1 MQILSIKYVAFS
13 KKQLQLLTWWTNESP
28 YHDLNGVIA
37 EGAIRAGKTIIMGLS
52 FILWSMQKSSDI
64 NYAICGKTVASTRR
78 NIIEPLIEML
88 KQRKFKVIDRKT
100 EGKLIV
106 IKNNNKN
113 TYYIFGGKDEG
124 SASLIQGITLGG
136 VLFDEVALMPRS
148 FVEQAMARCSVN
160 GSKYWF
166 NCNPEGPQHWFYV
179 EHILKWKERKYIR
192 IHFCLEDNPSL
203 SKERID
209 NYKSLYTGIFYK
221 RFILGEWAFANGIV
235 YDMVTDEN
243 FYYNNNRKSVVPIK
257 IIENDIKPYYGVDFG
272 TANPQVYLE
281 VYKYVDYAK
290 KEMCFYVEN
299 EYYWNSRKQL
309 RQKTPDEYVS
319 DFNNWCKEFSCLIID
334 PSATPLKAAHRKYG
348 HNVINAKNN
357 VEEGIIGLSTLFA
370 NKMIKI
376 NKDNCPNLCA
386 ELGLYRWNEKK
397 LNNGVEEVLK
407 ENDHCCDALRYAIMT
422 STPLSII
429 NKFVGYK

>member
-1 MQILSIKYVAFS
+1 MSIKYVAFS
-13 KKQLQLLTWWTNESP
+13 KKQLQLLTWWTDESP

-243 FYYNNNRKSVVPIK
+243 FYYNSNRKSVVPIK

-299 EYYWNSRKQL
+299 EYYWNSRKKL
-309 RQKTPDEYVS
+309 MQKTPDEYVS
-319 DFNNWCKEFSCLIID
+319 DFNNWCKEFSYLIID

-407 ENDHCCDALRYAIMT
+407 ENDHYCDALRYAIMT

>member
-1 MQILSIKYVAFS
+1 MSIKYVAFS
-13 KKQLQLLTWWTNESP
+13 KKQLQLLTWWTDESP

-221 RFILGEWAFANGIV
+221 RFILGEWAFTNGIV

-243 FYYNNNRKSVVPIK
+243 FYYNSNRESVIPIK

-281 VYKYVDYAK
+281 VYKYVNYAK

-299 EYYWNSRKQL
+299 EYYWNSRKKL
-309 RQKTPDEYVS
+309 MQKTPDEYVS

>member
-1 MQILSIKYVAFS
+1 MSIKYVAFS
-13 KKQLQLLTWWTNESP
+13 KKQLQLLTWWTDESP

-243 FYYNNNRKSVVPIK
+243 FYYNSNRESAVPIK

-281 VYKYVDYAK
+281 VYKYVDYTK

-299 EYYWNSRKQL
+299 EYYWNSRKKL
-309 RQKTPDEYVS
+309 MQKTPDEYVS
-319 DFNNWCKEFSCLIID
+319 DFNNWCKEFSYLIID

>member
-1 MQILSIKYVAFS
+1 MSIKYVAFS
-13 KKQLQLLTWWTNESP
+13 KKQLQLLTWWTDESP

-203 SKERID
+203 SKESHYIQE
-209 NYKSLYTGIFYK
+209 YS
-221 RFILGEWAFANGIV
+221 
-235 YDMVTDEN
+235 
-243 FYYNNNRKSVVPIK
+243 IK
-257 IIENDIKPYYGVDFG
+257 
-272 TANPQVYLE
+272 
-281 VYKYVDYAK
+281 
-290 KEMCFYVEN
+290 
-299 EYYWNSRKQL
+299 
-309 RQKTPDEYVS
+309 
-319 DFNNWCKEFSCLIID
+319 
-334 PSATPLKAAHRKYG
+334 
-348 HNVINAKNN
+348 
-357 VEEGIIGLSTLFA
+357 
-370 NKMIKI
+370 
-376 NKDNCPNLCA
+376 
-386 ELGLYRWNEKK
+386 GLY
-397 LNNGVEEVLK
+397 
-407 ENDHCCDALRYAIMT
+407 
-422 STPLSII
+422 
-429 NKFVGYK
+429 

>member
-1 MQILSIKYVAFS
+1 MYIKYVAFS
-13 KKQLQLLTWWTNESP
+13 KKQLQLLTWWTDESP

-243 FYYNNNRKSVVPIK
+243 FYYNSNRESVVPIK

-299 EYYWNSRKQL
+299 EYYWNSRKKL
-309 RQKTPDEYVS
+309 MQKTPDEYVS
-319 DFNNWCKEFSCLIID
+319 DFNNWCKEFSYLIID

>member
-1 MQILSIKYVAFS
+1 MSIKYVAFS
-13 KKQLQLLTWWTNESP
+13 KKQLQLLTWWTDESP

-243 FYYNNNRKSVVPIK
+243 FYYNSNRESVVPIK

-299 EYYWNSRKQL
+299 EYYWNSRKKL
-309 RQKTPDEYVS
+309 MQKTPDEYVS
-319 DFNNWCKEFSCLIID
+319 DFNNWRKEFSYLIID

>member
-1 MQILSIKYVAFS
+1 MSIKYVAFS
-13 KKQLQLLTWWTNESP
+13 KKQLQLLTWWTDESP

-221 RFILGEWAFANGIV
+221 RFILGEWAFTNGIV

-243 FYYNNNRKSVVPIK
+243 FYYNSNRESVVPIK

-299 EYYWNSRKQL
+299 EYYWNSRKKL
-309 RQKTPDEYVS
+309 MQKTPDEYVS
-319 DFNNWCKEFSCLIID
+319 DFNNWCKEFSYLIID

-376 NKDNCPNLCA
+376 NKDNCPNLCV

>member
-1 MQILSIKYVAFS
+1 MSIKYVAFS
-13 KKQLQLLTWWTNESP
+13 KKQLQLLTWWTDESP

-88 KQRKFKVIDRKT
+88 KQRKFKIIDRKT

-243 FYYNNNRKSVVPIK
+243 FYYNSNRESVVPIK

-299 EYYWNSRKQL
+299 EYYWNSRKKL
-309 RQKTPDEYVS
+309 MQKTPDEYVS
-319 DFNNWCKEFSCLIID
+319 DFNNWCKEFSYLIID

>member
-1 MQILSIKYVAFS
+1 MSIKYVAFS
-13 KKQLQLLTWWTNESP
+13 KKQLQLLTWWTDESP

-243 FYYNNNRKSVVPIK
+243 FYYNSNRESVVPIK

-281 VYKYVDYAK
+281 VYKYVDYVK

-299 EYYWNSRKQL
+299 EYYWNSRKKL
-309 RQKTPDEYVS
+309 MQKTPDEYVS
-319 DFNNWCKEFSCLIID
+319 DFNNWCKEFSYLIID

>member
-1 MQILSIKYVAFS
+1 MSIKYVAFS

-235 YDMVTDEN
+235 YDMITDEN
-243 FYYNNNRKSVVPIK
+243 FYYNSNRESVVPIK

-299 EYYWNSRKQL
+299 EYYWNSRKRL

-319 DFNNWCKEFSCLIID
+319 DFNNWCKEFSYLIID

>member
-1 MQILSIKYVAFS
+1 MSIKYVAFS

-221 RFILGEWAFANGIV
+221 RFILGEWAFADGIV
-235 YDMVTDEN
+235 YDMITDEN
-243 FYYNNNRKSVVPIK
+243 FYYNSNRESVVPIK

-299 EYYWNSRKQL
+299 EYYWNSRKKL
-309 RQKTPDEYVS
+309 MQKTPDEYVS

-386 ELGLYRWNEKK
+386 ELCLYRWNEKK

>member
-1 MQILSIKYVAFS
+1 MSIKYVAFS
-13 KKQLQLLTWWTNESP
+13 KKQLQLLTWWTDESP

-243 FYYNNNRKSVVPIK
+243 FYYNSNMKSVVPIK

-299 EYYWNSRKQL
+299 EYYWNSRKKL
-309 RQKTPDEYVS
+309 MQKTPDEYVS
-319 DFNNWCKEFSCLIID
+319 DFNNWCKEFSYLIID

>member
-1 MQILSIKYVAFS
+1 MSIKYVAFS
-13 KKQLQLLTWWTNESP
+13 KKQLQLLTWWIDESP

-243 FYYNNNRKSVVPIK
+243 FYYNSNRESVVPIK

-281 VYKYVDYAK
+281 VYKYVDYTK

-299 EYYWNSRKQL
+299 EYYWNSRKKL
-309 RQKTPDEYVS
+309 MQKTPDEYVS
-319 DFNNWCKEFSCLIID
+319 DFNNWCKEFSYLIID

>member
-1 MQILSIKYVAFS
+1 MSIKYVAFS
-13 KKQLQLLTWWTNESP
+13 KKQLQLLTWWTDESP

-88 KQRKFKVIDRKT
+88 KQRKFKVIDRKA

-221 RFILGEWAFANGIV
+221 RFILGEWAFADGIV

-243 FYYNNNRKSVVPIK
+243 FYYNSNRESAVPIK

-299 EYYWNSRKQL
+299 EYYWNSRKKL
-309 RQKTPDEYVS
+309 MQKTPDEYVS

>member
-1 MQILSIKYVAFS
+1 MSIKYVAFS
-13 KKQLQLLTWWTNESP
+13 KKQLQLLTWWTDESP

-52 FILWSMQKSSDI
+52 FILWSMQKSYDI

-243 FYYNNNRKSVVPIK
+243 FYYNSNRKSVVPIK

-299 EYYWNSRKQL
+299 EYYWNSRKKL
-309 RQKTPDEYVS
+309 MQKTPDEYVS
-319 DFNNWCKEFSCLIID
+319 DFNNWCKEFSYLIID

>member
-1 MQILSIKYVAFS
+1 MSIKYVAFS
-13 KKQLQLLTWWTNESP
+13 KKQLQLLTWWTDESP

-192 IHFCLEDNPSL
+192 IRFCLEDNPSL

-243 FYYNNNRKSVVPIK
+243 FYYNSNRESVVPIK

-299 EYYWNSRKQL
+299 EYYWNSRKKL
-309 RQKTPDEYVS
+309 MQKTPDEYVS
-319 DFNNWCKEFSCLIID
+319 DFNNWCKEFSYLIID

>member
-1 MQILSIKYVAFS
+1 MSIKYVAFS
-13 KKQLQLLTWWTNESP
+13 KKQLQLLTWWTDESP

-243 FYYNNNRKSVVPIK
+243 FYYNSNRKSVVPIK

-299 EYYWNSRKQL
+299 EYYWNSRKKL
-309 RQKTPDEYVS
+309 MQKTPDEYVS
-319 DFNNWCKEFSCLIID
+319 DFNNWCKEFSYLIID

>member
-1 MQILSIKYVAFS
+1 MSIKYVAFS
-13 KKQLQLLTWWTNESP
+13 KKQLQLLTWWTDESP

-136 VLFDEVALMPRS
+136 ILFDEVALMPRS

-243 FYYNNNRKSVVPIK
+243 FYYNSNRESAVPIK

-281 VYKYVDYAK
+281 VYKYVDYTK

-299 EYYWNSRKQL
+299 EYYWNSRKKL
-309 RQKTPDEYVS
+309 MQKTPDEYVS

-386 ELGLYRWNEKK
+386 ELVLYRWNEKK

>member
-1 MQILSIKYVAFS
+1 MSIKYVAFS
-13 KKQLQLLTWWTNESP
+13 KKQLQLLTWWTDESP

-166 NCNPEGPQHWFYV
+166 NCNPEGPLHWFYV

-235 YDMVTDEN
+235 YDMITDEN
-243 FYYNNNRKSVVPIK
+243 FYYNSNRESVVPIK

-299 EYYWNSRKQL
+299 EYYWNSRKKL
-309 RQKTPDEYVS
+309 MQKTPDEYVS

>member
-1 MQILSIKYVAFS
+1 MSIKYVAFS
-13 KKQLQLLTWWTNESP
+13 KKQLQLLTWWTDESP

-78 NIIEPLIEML
+78 NIIEPLIEVL

-221 RFILGEWAFANGIV
+221 RFILGEWAFADGIV

-243 FYYNNNRKSVVPIK
+243 FYYNSNRESAVPIK

-299 EYYWNSRKQL
+299 EYYWNSRKKL
-309 RQKTPDEYVS
+309 MQKTPDEYVS
-319 DFNNWCKEFSCLIID
+319 DFNNWCKEFSYLIID

-386 ELGLYRWNEKK
+386 ELCLYRWNEKK

>member
-1 MQILSIKYVAFS
+1 MSIKYVAFS
-13 KKQLQLLTWWTNESP
+13 KKQLQLLTWWTDESP
-28 YHDLNGVIA
+28 YHNLNGVIA

-78 NIIEPLIEML
+78 NIIEPLIEIL

-100 EGKLIV
+100 EGKFIV

-243 FYYNNNRKSVVPIK
+243 FYYNSNRESVVPIK

-299 EYYWNSRKQL
+299 EYYWNSRKKL
-309 RQKTPDEYVS
+309 MQKTPDEYVS

-348 HNVINAKNN
+348 HNVINAKND
-357 VEEGIIGLSTLFA
+357 VKEGIIGLSTLFA

-376 NKDNCPNLCA
+376 NKDNCPNLCT

>member
-1 MQILSIKYVAFS
+1 
-13 KKQLQLLTWWTNESP
+13 
-28 YHDLNGVIA
+28 
-37 EGAIRAGKTIIMGLS
+37 
-52 FILWSMQKSSDI
+52 
-64 NYAICGKTVASTRR
+64 
-78 NIIEPLIEML
+78 
-88 KQRKFKVIDRKT
+88 
-100 EGKLIV
+100 
-106 IKNNNKN
+106 
-113 TYYIFGGKDEG
+113 
-124 SASLIQGITLGG
+124 
-136 VLFDEVALMPRS
+136 
-148 FVEQAMARCSVN
+148 
-160 GSKYWF
+160 
-166 NCNPEGPQHWFYV
+166 
-179 EHILKWKERKYIR
+179 
-192 IHFCLEDNPSL
+192 
-203 SKERID
+203 
-209 NYKSLYTGIFYK
+209 
-221 RFILGEWAFANGIV
+221 
-235 YDMVTDEN
+235 MVTDEN
-243 FYYNNNRKSVVPIK
+243 FYYNSNRESVVPIK

-299 EYYWNSRKQL
+299 EYYWNSRKKL
-309 RQKTPDEYVS
+309 MQKTPDEYVS
-319 DFNNWCKEFSCLIID
+319 DFNNWCKEFSYLIID

>member
-1 MQILSIKYVAFS
+1 MSIKYVAFS
-13 KKQLQLLTWWTNESP
+13 KKQLQLLTWWTDESP

-221 RFILGEWAFANGIV
+221 RFILGEWAFANGII

-243 FYYNNNRKSVVPIK
+243 FYYNSNRESVVPIK

-299 EYYWNSRKQL
+299 EYYWNSRKKL
-309 RQKTPDEYVS
+309 MQKTPDEYVS
-319 DFNNWCKEFSCLIID
+319 DFNNWCKEFSYLIID

-422 STPLSII
+422 STPFSII

>member
-1 MQILSIKYVAFS
+1 MSIKYVAFS
-13 KKQLQLLTWWTNESP
+13 KKQLQLLTWWTDESP

-243 FYYNNNRKSVVPIK
+243 FYYNSNRKSVIPIK

-299 EYYWNSRKQL
+299 EYYWNSRKKL
-309 RQKTPDEYVS
+309 MQKTPDEYVS
-319 DFNNWCKEFSCLIID
+319 DFNNWCKEFSYLIID

>member
-1 MQILSIKYVAFS
+1 MSIKYVAFS
-13 KKQLQLLTWWTNESP
+13 KKQLQLLTWWTDESP

-243 FYYNNNRKSVVPIK
+243 FYYNSNRELVVPIK

-299 EYYWNSRKQL
+299 EYYWNSRKKL
-309 RQKTPDEYVS
+309 MQKTPDEYVS
-319 DFNNWCKEFSCLIID
+319 DFNNWCKEFSYLIID

>member
-1 MQILSIKYVAFS
+1 MSIKYVAFS
-13 KKQLQLLTWWTNESP
+13 KKQLQLLTWWTDESP

-100 EGKLIV
+100 EGKLII

-221 RFILGEWAFANGIV
+221 RFILGEWAFTNGIV

-243 FYYNNNRKSVVPIK
+243 FYYNSNRESVVPIK

-299 EYYWNSRKQL
+299 EYYWNSRKKL
-309 RQKTPDEYVS
+309 MQKTPDEYVS
-319 DFNNWCKEFSCLIID
+319 DFNNWCKEFSYLIID

-376 NKDNCPNLCA
+376 NKDNCPNLCV